1 MMPPVTVVPIRMPVI
16 HIAGRPPI
24 VSWRVIS
31 GTVKISRIIIS
42 RIIARS
48 RNSD

>member
-1 MMPPVTVVPIRMPVI
+1 MPPVTVAPIRMPVI
-16 HIAGRPPI
+16 HIPGRPPI
-24 VSWRVIS
+24 VTWRVIS